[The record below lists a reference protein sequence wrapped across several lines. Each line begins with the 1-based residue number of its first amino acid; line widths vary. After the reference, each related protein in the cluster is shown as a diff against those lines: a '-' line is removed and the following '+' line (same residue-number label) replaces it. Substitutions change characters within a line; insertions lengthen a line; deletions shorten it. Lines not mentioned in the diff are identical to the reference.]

1 MEGIEFMEIA
11 LELARR
17 GKGRTNPNPLVGA
30 VVVKGGKIVGKGYHK
45 GVGLPHAEVNAIK
58 DAGSKAKGG
67 DLYINLEPCDH
78 YGRTPPCTS
87 AIIKAGIKRVF
98 IGMRDPNPLVSGKG
112 INRLRRAGIEV
123 KTGLLKEGCRKLNE
137 AYIKYITTKTPF
149 VTLKMALTLD
159 GRIATR
165 EGVSKWITGEKAR
178 RYVHRMRG
186 EVDAVMVG
194 VGTVLKDDPHL
205 TTHLVKG
212 KNPHKVVVD
221 ETLKIPLNARVFN
234 LSHGVRLFLA
244 TTQKASL
251 KRIEGVRG
259 KGAEVILLP
268 EKEGG
273 VDMDKLMLELGKRGI
288 MELICEGGMRV
299 ATSAI
304 KDGIIDKV
312 VLFYSPRFL
321 GGNGIPIFGNIGVKG
336 LEDSIPLRDVEVKRI
351 GGDIMVEGYVENS
364 KFKRPTF
371 AGAPNSKF

>member
-11 LELARR
+11 LGLARR
-17 GKGRTNPNPLVGA
+17 GKGRTSPNPLVGA
-30 VVVKGGKIVGKGYHK
+30 VVVKGAKIVGKGYHRR
-45 GVGLPHAEVNAIK
+45 VGLPHAEVNAIK

-78 YGRTPPCTS
+78 YGRTPPCTL
-87 AIIKAGIKRVF
+87 AIIEAGIKRVF
-98 IGMRDPNPLVSGKG
+98 IGMRDPNPLVSGRG

-159 GRIATR
+159 GRIATQ

-194 VGTVLKDDPHL
+194 VGTVLKDAPHL
-205 TTHLVKG
+205 TTRLVKG
-212 KNPHKVVVD
+212 KNPHRVVVD
-221 ETLKIPLNARVFN
+221 ETLRIPLNARVFN

-244 TTQKASL
+244 TTQKASR

-259 KGAEVILLP
+259 KGAEIIILP

-273 VDMDKLMLELGKRGI
+273 VDMGRLMLELGKRGI

-304 KDGIIDKV
+304 KNGIIDKV
-312 VLFYSPRFL
+312 VLFYAPTFF
-321 GGNGIPIFGNIGVKG
+321 GGEGLPLFGNIGVKG
-336 LEDSIPLRDVEVKRI
+336 VKNALRLKEVEVKRL
-351 GGDIMVEGYVENS
+351 GEDILVEGYVVKS
-364 KFKRPTF
+364 KVKIQK
-371 AGAPNSKF
+371 SKLQIKM